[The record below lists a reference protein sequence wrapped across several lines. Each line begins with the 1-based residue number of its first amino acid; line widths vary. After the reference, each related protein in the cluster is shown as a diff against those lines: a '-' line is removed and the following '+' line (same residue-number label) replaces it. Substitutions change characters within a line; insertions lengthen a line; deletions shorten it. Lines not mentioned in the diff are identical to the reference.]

1 MLLRSNR
8 FEAGT
13 RLPPTSPPAANFG
26 RNGEPGLRKYM
37 QTGLTPK
44 GGKSDAPM
52 PTYKLSA
59 EDADAVL
66 EYLKTLK

>member
-1 MLLRSNR
+1 MDRPTIDQEER
-8 FEAGT
+8 FCKWLISLEKWTEA
-13 RLPPTSPPAANFG
+13 
-26 RNGEPGLRKYM
+26 GLRKYM

-59 EDADAVL
+59 EDADTVVD
-66 EYLKTLK
+66 YLKTLK